1 VSTVLSLLAF
11 AAYVVVIVGLAAGI
25 TWAVVKLTP
34 PDKKSKPDSS
44 AGS

>member
-34 PDKKSKPDSS
+34 PGKKSKPESP